1 MPATATAPPP
11 RAVNAAGPR
20 LLTVADLAVLPGEL
34 PSGPVRYELNN
45 GILVIMPPPG
55 DIHGAAQVNIGSALK
70 VQGDD
75 KGLGKARGEV
85 GVVLWR
91 NPDRVVAPDAL
102 FVAAASL
109 PIRVSEHGG
118 YLETIPDLVA
128 EVRSPNDTATEVRN
142 KVNDY
147 LAAGVRVVWVADPAA
162 ATVTVYRV
170 RQSPQVLGADD
181 ELTVEDVIPGFRMP
195 VRDVFR
201 T

>member
-1 MPATATAPPP
+1 MPATANAPPP
-11 RAVNAAGPR
+11 QAITAVGPR
-20 LLTVADLAVLPGEL
+20 LLTVADVAVLPSQL
-34 PSGPVRYELNN
+34 PSGPVRYELDN

-55 DIHGAAQVNIGSALK
+55 DIHGAVQLNIGSALK

-75 KGLGKARGEV
+75 KGFGKARGEV
-85 GVVLWR
+85 GVILWR
-91 NPDRVVAPDAL
+91 HPDRVVAPDAL

-109 PIRVSEHGG
+109 PIRVSEHGR
-118 YLETIPDLVA
+118 YLETIPDLVV
-128 EVRSPNDTATEVRN
+128 EVRSSNDAAAEVRN

-147 LAAGVRVVWVADPAA
+147 LAVGVRVAWIADPAA

-170 RQSPQVLGADD
+170 GQPPQVLGMDD
-181 ELTVEDVIPGFRMP
+181 ELTVEDVIPGFRLP